1 MTFSELT
8 RLMLHSM
15 DFFELRRTAARYEV
29 PYQGVRRNKLVRELE
44 KKIILK
50 NAQLDDDSKG
60 LSTKQMPSPK
70 AASNLSKVAKYKKQ
84 IKPVISTKI
93 NTFSSLDSQSRVYNI
108 ENN

>member
-29 PYQGVRRNKLVRELE
+29 PYQGVRRNKLIRELE

-50 NAQLDDDSKG
+50 NTELDD
-60 LSTKQMPSPK
+60 
-70 AASNLSKVAKYKKQ
+70 AAKSLETQSIAEANRQKLAKIQKYKKQ

-93 NTFSSLDSQSRVYNI
+93 NTFSSLDSKSRVYDFKN
-108 ENN
+108 